1 MLARIARLAYR
12 RRRWVLVGWVV
23 LVFGLFTLGGVAGGK
38 PRTESELPGS
48 DRQAAVDIMTKGGS
62 GVRTGD
68 SGMIVFRAAAGVDD
82 PAEQRAMEVLFE
94 RVGAI
99 DGVSVWSPYD
109 EGSAQEVST
118 VEHDVLLEGP
128 SVR

>member
-1 MLARIARLAYR
+1 
-12 RRRWVLVGWVV
+12 
-23 LVFGLFTLGGVAGGK
+23 
-38 PRTESELPGS
+38 
-48 DRQAAVDIMTKGGS
+48 
-62 GVRTGD
+62 
-68 SGMIVFRAAAGVDD
+68 MIVFRAAAGVDD
-82 PAEQRAMEVLFE
+82 PAVQRAMEALFE
-94 RVGAI
+94 RVGAV